1 MDVKS
6 FVVIMIDLANLWRYT
21 EEEMLFINSWK

>member
-6 FVVIMIDLANLWRYT
+6 FVVIMIDLANLCRYT